1 MTRLITWLNLVR
13 LGFVMIFLVLLTT
26 MYLSDPDYFWHL
38 RTGQYLFEHHAL
50 PIGDIFSYTFDGK
63 PWVLHEWLFEIV
75 LYCTHTLLGSFG
87 VKLVVSLMVVTTLV
101 IIYKT
106 ANQIIGRSSVAFALI
121 LLFFIPMLGA
131 VSPRPQLVTLLM
143 FAFFMHALIAFKYA
157 NTTRTLWLL
166 PPLMVVWAN
175 AHGGYIIGIALLLM
189 FVGCEWLIRI
199 ARSHHGVVGKS
210 RLKVL
215 SWVVG
220 VTILAS
226 LVNPYFIRHWLY
238 PFEVM
243 GMKAAQEYI
252 TEWHSPNF
260 HSWQSQLYLALVLFT
275 MIAAMYRKVRP
286 DLTELAVTLFFVVA
300 GFVAVRHTSFAMI
313 ALVPFAAT
321 TITQLSLTRLLAD
334 ERVRRMHSNYQRFAH
349 NGKDIGKME
358 FVLNWILLTMT
369 VAGLALYYPVRHG
382 KDAEIINKTV
392 PVKATEFIVRAGI
405 NGRMFNT
412 YHYGGYLIQALH
424 PTQKVF
430 IDGRADVY
438 GDKFMQEYMA
448 ISQGEAGWKEK
459 FEKYGIDYVVM
470 QRDTPLIQILKAQG
484 NFSLVF
490 EDEINSVL
498 LRDDERFTKIIA
510 TYNKATP
517 SN

>member
-1 MTRLITWLNLVR
+1 MTRLITWLSLRR
-13 LGFVMIFLVLLTT
+13 LGFVVIFLAMLTT

-63 PWVLHEWLFEIV
+63 PWVLHEWLSEVV
-75 LYCTHTLLGSFG
+75 LYCTHTLLGPFG
-87 VKLVVSLMVVTTLV
+87 VKLIVSLMATATLV
-101 IIYKT
+101 ILYKT
-106 ANQIIGRSSVAFALI
+106 ANQIIGRSNVAFALI
-121 LLFFIPMLGA
+121 LLFFIPMMGA
-131 VSPRPQLVTLLM
+131 FSPRPQIVTHLM
-143 FAFFMHALIAFKYA
+143 FAFFMHALIAFKYV

-166 PPLMVVWAN
+166 PPLMVVWTN
-175 AHGGYIIGIALLLM
+175 AHGGYMIGIALLLM
-189 FVGCEWLIRI
+189 FVTCEWLMRI
-199 ARSHHGVVGKS
+199 ARPHHDVADKH
-210 RLKVL
+210 RLKTL
-215 SWVVG
+215 SWVTG

-243 GMKAAQEYI
+243 GMKASQEYI

-260 HSWQSQLYLALVLFT
+260 HSWPSQLYLALVLCT

-286 DLTELAVTLFFVVA
+286 DLTELVVTLLFVVA
-300 GFVAVRHTSFAMI
+300 GFVAVRHTGFAMI

-321 TITQLSLTRLLAD
+321 TISQLSPTRLLAD
-334 ERVRRMHSNYQRFAH
+334 ERVRRLHLSYQRFAH
-349 NGKDIGKME
+349 NGKDIDKME
-358 FVLNWILLTMT
+358 FVLNWLLLTMT
-369 VAGLALYYPVRHG
+369 VAGLALYYPVSHE
-382 KDAEIINKTV
+382 KDAETINKMV

-412 YHYGGYLIQALH
+412 YHYGGYLIQALY

-438 GDKFMQEYMA
+438 GDKFMQEYLA
-448 ISQGEAGWKEK
+448 ISQGAAEWKEK
-459 FEKYGIDYVVM
+459 FEKYGIDYVIM

-484 NFSLVF
+484 NFKLVF

-498 LRDDERFTKIIA
+498 LRDDERFAKIIA
-510 TYNKATP
+510 QYGK
-517 SN
+517 